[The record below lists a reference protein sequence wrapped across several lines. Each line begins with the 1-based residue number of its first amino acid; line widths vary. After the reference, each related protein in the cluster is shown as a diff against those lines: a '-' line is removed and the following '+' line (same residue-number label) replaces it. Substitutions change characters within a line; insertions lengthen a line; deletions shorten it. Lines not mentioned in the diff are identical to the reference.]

1 MSLPLFY
8 IAEYISSVK
17 EIKLEED
24 TSRHIV
30 QVLRMGK
37 GKSIQLTNG
46 KGVLLTAEIID
57 DHKKHCLVSVKE
69 TAVAMPSSRKVS
81 IGISLIKNASRFEW
95 FVEKATEIGVHEIVP
110 LLCER
115 TEKEKFRLDR
125 LTQVCISAML
135 QSRQLWLPI
144 IHQPISFD
152 LVFRQEEISTID
164 QKFIAHCMD
173 AENKTLI
180 AGGNKMNSSAIIL
193 IGPEGDFT
201 AAEVDMAVHHHF
213 QPVSLG
219 RTRLRTETAGIVA
232 ATLLCAG

>member
-8 IAEYISSVK
+8 ITEYDST
-17 EIKLEED
+17 EQLIKLEED

-46 KGVLLTAEIID
+46 KGVLLTAEIMD
-57 DHKKHCLVSVKE
+57 DHKKHCLVSVRE

-81 IGISLIKNASRFEW
+81 IGISLVKNASRFEW
-95 FVEKATEIGVHEIVP
+95 FVEKATEIGVHEIIP

-115 TEKEKFRLDR
+115 TEKEKFRMDR
-125 LTQVCISAML
+125 LTMVCISAML

-144 IHQPISFD
+144 IHQPIAFD
-152 LVFRQEEISTID
+152 LVFRQQEIAAIE

-173 AENKTLI
+173 AENKTVI
-180 AGGNKMNSSAIIL
+180 IGGNKMNSSAVIL

-201 AAEVDMAVHHHF
+201 PAEIDMAIHHQF

-219 RTRLRTETAGIVA
+219 KTRLRTETAGIVA
-232 ATLLCAG
+232 ATLLSAQ